1 MSVVVLDPR
10 DGKIKVLTKG
20 SDAKMARLLSERS
33 RQEDWPRAE
42 RSLHHFSQYGLRT
55 LVCASKVLS
64 VGEYLTWAGEYAAAK
79 AAIERREERVAAAQE
94 RIEQGLTLCGCS
106 AIEDR
111 LQAGVP
117 QAIQTLSAAGIAIW
131 VRHSSRRADAQWSVL
146 FLRAASGPFCASAHC
161 FPATFFCRCCFCQVL
176 TGDKVETAINIARS
190 CALVTPRMDETG
202 LLELVADEKMS
213 EADALADIKGQLHAA
228 LQKVERLAGQLP
240 EGAASDSLAVIVSGA
255 ALTHIFSVV
264 RDSRGREI
272 PYERMSS
279 SQRRGADQLRDQFL
293 RICQRC
299 KAVVCCRVSPSQKA
313 EVVTLVKTKQKE
325 LITLAIGDGANVSC
339 GGAEKQDGCA
349 MRWCSRLL
357 RLRSALTYP
366 KFSCLCLF
374 VL

>member
-1 MSVVVLDPR
+1 M
-10 DGKIKVLTKG
+10 
-20 SDAKMARLLSERS
+20 
-33 RQEDWPRAE
+33 
-42 RSLHHFSQYGLRT
+42 
-55 LVCASKVLS
+55 
-64 VGEYLTWAGEYAAAK
+64 
-79 AAIERREERVAAAQE
+79 
-94 RIEQGLTLCGCS
+94 
-106 AIEDR
+106 
-111 LQAGVP
+111 
-117 QAIQTLSAAGIAIW
+117 
-131 VRHSSRRADAQWSVL
+131 
-146 FLRAASGPFCASAHC
+146 
-161 FPATFFCRCCFCQVL
+161 

-202 LLELVADEKMS
+202 LLELVADEKLS

-325 LITLAIGDGANVSC
+325 LITLAIGDGANVSRRGKTGWLC
-339 GGAEKQDGCA
+339 RAVMQPA
-349 MRWCSRLL
+349 AATA
-357 RLRSALTYP
+357 RSALTSP
-366 KFSCLCLF
+366 SFSLF
-374 VL
+374 VFCCFLFRTLR